1 MDQNIAS
8 QSAYRQTLFR
18 PIPYDA
24 KPMTDETTDTT
35 ADTQAGDAPE
45 QAPQTTKLGIG
56 ISIMLVLATLATLLT
71 FLALWANRQI
81 LSTDQW
87 TKTSTELL
95 ESPAVRDALANY
107 MVEELFDNIDVQAEL
122 EKNLPDTLDGL
133 AGPATGGLRQLA
145 LRGAETALEQPA
157 VQEAWK
163 NANTVAHKQLLL
175 ALEGGNETVSTEGGV
190 VTINTRLLLVDLAKQ
205 VGLPTNLV
213 NKLPASVGEFTVLRS
228 EELKSAQEA
237 ESALKGMTWVFGGLA
252 ILLYVL
258 SIWMAATR
266 RRRAVFFCG
275 VSFVSVGLLVVLI
288 QSFARAP
295 LVDAL
300 ASTTSLVPAV
310 EDVYD
315 ISTEL
320 IKQMAVSLLFSGLLV
335 IAASWLAGPYRYAV
349 GFRRGVAPY
358 LREYLPMSIAV
369 AVFLF
374 LLLVWWAPTAGFR
387 TTAGLTINF
396 ALAVAGFIALTLMTR
411 REFPDAE
418 PVEMSAVGDW
428 FSTHWNTARDW
439 TTERTRNFDMP
450 GGGDKSLEELERL
463 QRLHKDGGLT
473 DEEFAAAK
481 KKLLDG

>member
-1 MDQNIAS
+1 
-8 QSAYRQTLFR
+8 
-18 PIPYDA
+18 
-24 KPMTDETTDTT
+24 MTDETTDTT
-35 ADTQAGDAPE
+35 KETEVNDAVAESPK
-45 QAPQTTKLGIG
+45 AHKLGIG
-56 ISIMLVLATLATLLT
+56 ISIMLVLATIATLLT
-71 FLALWANRQI
+71 FIALWANRQI

-95 ESPAVRDALANY
+95 ESPAVQDALANY
-107 MVEELFDNIDVQAEL
+107 LVEELFNNVDVQAEL
-122 EKNLPDTLDGL
+122 EKNLPPELDGL

-163 NANTVAHKQLLL
+163 NANRIAHRQLIQ
-175 ALEGGNETVSTEGGV
+175 ALEGGNATVSTEGGV

-205 VGLPTNLV
+205 VGLPTSLV

-228 EELKSAQEA
+228 EELKKAQDA

-252 ILLYVL
+252 LLLYVL
-258 SIWMAATR
+258 SIWLAATR

-275 VSFVSVGLLVVLI
+275 LSFVVVGLLVLLI

-295 LVDAL
+295 VVDAL
-300 ASTTSLVPAV
+300 ASTTSLEPAV
-310 EDVYD
+310 QD
-315 ISTEL
+315 IYTTSTEL
-320 IKQMAVSLLFSGLLV
+320 IKQMSISLLFSGLLV
-335 IAASWLAGPYRYAV
+335 ILASWLAGPYRYAV

-369 AVFLF
+369 AALLF

-387 TTAGLTINF
+387 TTTGLVINL
-396 ALAVAGFIALTLMTR
+396 ALAIAGFVALTLMTR

-418 PVEMSAVGDW
+418 PADLTAIGDW
-428 FSTHWNTARDW
+428 FTSKWHSTREW
-439 TTERTRNFDMP
+439 TTEQTRNIELP
-450 GGGDKSLEELERL
+450 GSGGGGDKSLDELERL
-463 QRLHKDGGLT
+463 QRLHKDGTLT
-473 DEEFAAAK
+473 DEEFAAQK